1 MTTYAR
7 SMPIVEAIHS
17 FRRPTRS
24 ALNAPKY
31 ERKRFQT
38 AKPPL
43 IPAVGVSA
51 TNLVRGGRVRRAYL
65 SAVRDSGNL
74 EYWGEVVRDDAVP
87 DPVLPTGC
95 EP

>member
-43 IPAVGVSA
+43 IPAVGVSV
-51 TNLVRGGRVRRAYL
+51 TNVYLRGGFRRTYL

-74 EYWGEVVRDDAVP
+74 EYRGEIVRDDTIP
-87 DPVLPTGC
+87 NPVLPTGC